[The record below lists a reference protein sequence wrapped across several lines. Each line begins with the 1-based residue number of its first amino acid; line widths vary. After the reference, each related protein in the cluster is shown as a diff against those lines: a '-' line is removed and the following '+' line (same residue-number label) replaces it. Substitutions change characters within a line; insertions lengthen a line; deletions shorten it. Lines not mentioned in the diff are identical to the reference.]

1 MLDINLSTILLQ
13 MANFFLLVFILYRFL
28 FKPLQEMMKKRAEE
42 TMRALDDAHI
52 AQVEAIKVQQE
63 YEEKTNN
70 INVEIAARKNEARIV
85 IEQNRQQMLH
95 EVQTEIEQIR
105 SQTASTLKK
114 MQMEAIHD
122 HKNEIGFLASEFTTN
137 MLSDLM
143 NPNLQETY
151 QEQFLSMIKQEDL
164 TSFMK
169 ETKPGRTVFIKII
182 LAVPPSQTYQERLE
196 ATLHQSTTQALN
208 LSFEVDPKLI
218 AGGILR
224 FENEL
229 IDGSLQGQINRLQKK
244 YQEN

>member
-28 FKPLQEMMKKRAEE
+28 FKPLQEMMRKRAEE
-42 TMRALDDAHI
+42 TMRALDNARL
-52 AQVEAIKVQQE
+52 AQEEANKVQQE

-70 INVEIAARKNEARIV
+70 INAEIAARKNEARIV

-105 SQTASTLKK
+105 SQTESTLKK

-122 HKNEIGFLASEFTTN
+122 HKNEIGSLVSEFTKN

-151 QEQFLSMIKQEDL
+151 QEQFLSKLKREDL

-169 ETKPGRTVFIKII
+169 ETKPGRTVFIKVI
-182 LAVPPSQTYQERLE
+182 LAVPPSEIYQQRLE
-196 ATLHQSTTQALN
+196 AILHQATTQVLN

>member
-28 FKPLQEMMKKRAEE
+28 FKPLQEMMRKRAEE
-42 TMRALDDAHI
+42 TMRALDNARL
-52 AQVEAIKVQQE
+52 AQEEANKVQQE

-70 INVEIAARKNEARIV
+70 INAEIAARKNEARIV

-105 SQTASTLKK
+105 SQTESTLKK

-122 HKNEIGFLASEFTTN
+122 HKNEIGSLVSEFTKN

-151 QEQFLSMIKQEDL
+151 QEQFLSKLKQEDL

-169 ETKPGRTVFIKII
+169 ETKPGRTVFIKVI
-182 LAVPPSQTYQERLE
+182 LAVPPSEIYQQRLE
-196 ATLHQSTTQALN
+196 AILHQATTQVLN